1 MPAGIRDEFLKIH
14 SSLLQLP
21 LQGARTHRHFFC
33 HLFEIRVSFSHR
45 LGNCSSSGREHFVLL
60 RHLFQDPF
68 KVSPHDLVKP
78 FVSGGYL
85 PLKKLTLDNK
95 SIGGIAE
102 QNGRAKNPQV
112 LRGLFWGWVRKTDLK
127 RGPLAS

>member
-1 MPAGIRDEFLKIH
+1 M
-14 SSLLQLP
+14 
-21 LQGARTHRHFFC
+21 
-33 HLFEIRVSFSHR
+33 SFPHR
-45 LGNCSSSGREHFVLL
+45 LRNGSSNGREHFVFL

-102 QNGRAKNPQV
+102 QDGRAKNSQV
-112 LRGLFWGWVRKTDLK
+112 L
-127 RGPLAS
+127 